1 MCHKNNNS
9 LNNCDIYDQLITLKL
24 HDKLSS
30 LLSRIH
36 DIRGQNYTIKNTFGA
51 L

>member
-1 MCHKNNNS
+1 MCHKKNNS

-30 LLSRIH
+30 LLSKKL
-36 DIRGQNYTIKNTFGA
+36 DIGGQN
-51 L
+51 